1 MNDHASPDAYG
12 TLVEP
17 TTLHLQRRLSAP
29 VERVWAYLTD
39 SDLRRQWLAAGV
51 MDLTP
56 GTGFELVWRNDE
68 LSETPSQR
76 PEGFPEEHRMQ
87 CRILEVDPPHRLVIT
102 WGVQSEV
109 TFTLEQ
115 QGSGTLL
122 TLLHR
127 RVPDRGALLNVSA
140 GWHAHLDAM
149 AARLEGRSIGAFWPA
164 WAALKQD
171 YDLRHPG

>member
-1 MNDHASPDAYG
+1 MNDIVSPYG

-17 TTLHLQRRLSAP
+17 ATLHLQRRLSAP

-51 MDLTP
+51 MDLAP
-56 GTGFELVWRNDE
+56 GTGFEFVWRNDE

-102 WGVQSEV
+102 WGAQSEV

-127 RVPDRGALLNVSA
+127 RTPDRATLLNVSA
-140 GWHAHLDAM
+140 GWHAHLDAL
-149 AARLEGRSIGAFWPA
+149 AARLDGRPIGPFWPA
-164 WAALKQD
+164 WSSLKQE
-171 YDLRHPG
+171 YDHRHPA

>member
-1 MNDHASPDAYG
+1 MNDISSPYG

-17 TTLHLQRRLSAP
+17 ATLHLQRRLSAP

-39 SDLRRQWLAAGV
+39 SDLRRQWLAAGI
-51 MDLTP
+51 MDLAP
-56 GTGFELVWRNDE
+56 GTGFEFVWRNDA

-102 WGVQSEV
+102 WGAQSEV

-127 RVPDRGALLNVSA
+127 RAPDRATLLNVSA
-140 GWHAHLDAM
+140 GWHAHLDALS
-149 AARLEGRSIGAFWPA
+149 ARLDGRPIGPF
-164 WAALKQD
+164 WAAWSSLKQE
-171 YDLRHPG
+171 YDHRHPA